1 MKSEE
6 WRAVAYVLEGFSLK
20 VAYVLEGFSL
30 KVAYVLENIR
40 IFTPS
45 KVTGNDMFARELMQQ
60 LRRWKDNP
68 RHKPLVLRGARQ
80 VGKTTLVKEFG
91 KEFDFFI
98 SLNLEK
104 EDSEIFRRFSNVH
117 DVWQYLCL
125 KNHVVQNRE
134 KSVLLFID
142 EIQEEPGAVAMLRY
156 FYEDLPW
163 VYVIAAGSRLHSLMK
178 QRVSFPVGRVEYMTL
193 RPCSFAEFI
202 NAKEGEQWADMLRN
216 IAVPDFMHEEMITSF
231 NTYALVGGM
240 PEAVSEYL
248 ATRDVESLSKIYSS
262 LLKGYNEDA
271 EKFAKN
277 EEQVKVLRLILGTA
291 WLSAAET
298 ITFSG
303 FGNSKYNSTQIHDG
317 MDLLERAYLLS
328 LDYPI
333 TSVSAPALPVTRRSP
348 KLVMVDTGLTN
359 FLAGIQLEYLQN
371 KNLLDTW
378 RGRAAEHI
386 VAQELR
392 VVLDRHFRE
401 HQYFWIR
408 DKKGSVAEVDFVWQE
423 GTDIIPI
430 EVKAGTNSHLRSLH
444 TFVNNCERRVV
455 AVRIWSGPLSV
466 QDIETPSPYNKP
478 FRLINL
484 PFYYAGQ
491 LDKVIEKF
499 FRVKNPLDEE

>member
-1 MKSEE
+1 
-6 WRAVAYVLEGFSLK
+6 
-20 VAYVLEGFSL
+20 
-30 KVAYVLENIR
+30 
-40 IFTPS
+40 
-45 KVTGNDMFARELMQQ
+45 MFARNLIHQ
-60 LRRWKDNP
+60 LRQWKENP
-68 RHKPLVLRGARQ
+68 RRKPLVLRGARQ

-91 KEFDFFI
+91 KEFDSFI

-104 EDSEIFRRFSNVH
+104 EDSEIFRRFSNVN

-125 KNHVVQNRE
+125 KNHVVQD
-134 KSVLLFID
+134 KSRAILLFID
-142 EIQEEPGAVAMLRY
+142 EIQEEPKAVAMLRY
-156 FYEDLPW
+156 FYEDLSW

-178 QRVSFPVGRVEYMTL
+178 QHVSFPVGRVEYMTL
-193 RPCSFAEFI
+193 RPCSFLELI
-202 NAKEGEQWADMLRN
+202 EAKEGGQWADMLRD
-216 IAVPDFMHEEMITSF
+216 IAVPDFMHEEMISAF

-248 ATRDVESLSKIYSS
+248 DHQDIERLSPIFSS

-277 EEQVKVLRLILGTA
+277 FEQVRVLRHILGAA

-303 FGNSKYNSTQIHDG
+303 FGNSNYTSTQIHDG

-328 LDYPI
+328 LDYPV
-333 TSVSAPALPVTRRSP
+333 TSTSAPALPATRRSP
-348 KLVMVDTGLTN
+348 KLIMVDTGLTN

-371 KNLLDTW
+371 KELLDTW

-392 VVLDRHFRE
+392 VVLDRHYRE
-401 HQYFWIR
+401 QQYFWIR
-408 DKKGSVAEVDFVWQE
+408 DKKGSTAEVDFVWQE

-444 TFVNNCERRVV
+444 TFVNNSDGHVV
-455 AVRIWSGPLSV
+455 AVRIWSGPLSI
-466 QDIETPSPYNKP
+466 QDIETPAPDKKP

-484 PFYYAGQ
+484 PFYYVGQ
-491 LDKVIEKF
+491 LDKVLVEYGS
-499 FRVKNPLDEE
+499 KNSIG

>member
-1 MKSEE
+1 
-6 WRAVAYVLEGFSLK
+6 
-20 VAYVLEGFSL
+20 
-30 KVAYVLENIR
+30 
-40 IFTPS
+40 
-45 KVTGNDMFARELMQQ
+45 MFARNLIHQ
-60 LRRWKDNP
+60 LRQWKENP

-91 KEFDFFI
+91 KEFDSFI

-104 EDSEIFRRFSNVH
+104 EDSEIFRRFSNVN

-125 KNHVVQNRE
+125 KNHVVQD
-134 KSVLLFID
+134 KSRAILLFID
-142 EIQEEPGAVAMLRY
+142 EIQEEPKAVAMLRY
-156 FYEDLPW
+156 FYEDLSW

-178 QRVSFPVGRVEYMTL
+178 QHVSFPVGRVEYMTL
-193 RPCSFAEFI
+193 RPCSFLEFI
-202 NAKEGEQWADMLRN
+202 EAKEGGQWADMLRD
-216 IAVPDFMHEEMITSF
+216 IAVPDFMHEEMISAF

-248 ATRDVESLSKIYSS
+248 DHQDIERLSPIFSS

-277 EEQVKVLRLILGTA
+277 FEQVRVLRHILGAA

-303 FGNSKYNSTQIHDG
+303 FGNSNYTSTQIHDG

-328 LDYPI
+328 LDYPV
-333 TSVSAPALPVTRRSP
+333 TSTSAPALPATRRSP
-348 KLVMVDTGLTN
+348 KLIMVDTGLTN

-371 KNLLDTW
+371 KELLDTW

-392 VVLDRHFRE
+392 VVLDRHYRE
-401 HQYFWIR
+401 QQYFWIR
-408 DKKGSVAEVDFVWQE
+408 DKKGSTAEVDFVWQE

-444 TFVNNCERRVV
+444 TFVNNSDGHVV
-455 AVRIWSGPLSV
+455 AVRIWSGPLSI
-466 QDIETPSPYNKP
+466 QDIETPAPDKKP

-484 PFYYAGQ
+484 PFYYVGQ
-491 LDKVIEKF
+491 LDKVLVEYGS
-499 FRVKNPLDEE
+499 KNSIG